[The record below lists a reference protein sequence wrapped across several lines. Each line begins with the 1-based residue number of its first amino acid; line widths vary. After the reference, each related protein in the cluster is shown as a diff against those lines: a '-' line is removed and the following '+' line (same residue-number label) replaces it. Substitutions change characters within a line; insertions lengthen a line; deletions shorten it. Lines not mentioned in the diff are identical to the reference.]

1 MKECCLCRFCT
12 FEDENIFFISMKSTS
27 FFYLFFA
34 LLLTITISCSSE
46 KRKSQ
51 KESEK
56 HEPTYLYDILIDTLS
71 VEKGTVEKNQFL
83 SDILSEKNVSYNVID
98 HIARNHKKVF
108 DVRKMKVGNNYTFL
122 LTNDTLSK
130 ALYFIYEID
139 YTDYVVFGLTDS
151 LPAWRGKKEVVRKL
165 ETASGTI
172 SSSLWNSMMDGGY
185 DPNLSNKLSEVYAWT
200 IDFFGIQEGDHYDV
214 IYERLYVDGEPIAVG
229 KIMASRFN
237 HFKKDQLAFYF
248 VQDSVGDYF
257 DEKGQ
262 SLMRSFL
269 KAPLKYSRIS
279 SKFTHSRKHPI
290 LKISRP
296 HHGVDYA
303 APAGTPV
310 YAIGDGVVTRKGYQK
325 AGGGNY
331 LYIKHN
337 GIYTTAYMHLK
348 SFAKGIAQGVRVK
361 QGQLIGYVGSTGLS
375 TGPHLDFRF
384 FKNGTPVDPLK
395 VESPPEKPVQD
406 SNKAQYEIEVAKW
419 MDELQKLK
427 KEDEFMVI
435 QEEKE
440 K

>member
-1 MKECCLCRFCT
+1 MKLLP
-12 FEDENIFFISMKSTS
+12 
-27 FFYLFFA
+27 LFRLFVFLTLMFA
-34 LLLTITISCSSE
+34 VSCSSE
-46 KRKSQ
+46 KSQ
-51 KESEK
+51 NDSEK
-56 HEPTYLYDILIDTLS
+56 QEEPTYLYDICVDTLV
-71 VEKGTVEKNQFL
+71 VEEGIVEKNQYL
-83 SDILSEKNVSYNVID
+83 SDILTEKNVSYNVID

-108 DVRKMKVGNNYTFL
+108 DVRKMKVGNNYTFIL
-122 LTNDTLSK
+122 ANDTLSK

-151 LPAWRGKKEVVRKL
+151 LPAWRGKKEVIRKI
-165 ETASGTI
+165 ETASGVI
-172 SSSLWNSMMDGGY
+172 SSSLWNSMVEGGF

-200 IDFFGIQEGDHYDV
+200 IDFFGIQQGDHYDV
-214 IYERLYVDGEPIAVG
+214 IYERLYVEDKPIAVG
-229 KIMASRFN
+229 KILASRFN
-237 HFKKDQLAFYF
+237 HYKKDQFAIYF

-279 SKFTHSRKHPI
+279 SKFTHCRKHPV

-310 YAIGDGVVTRKGYQK
+310 YAIGDGTITKKGYQRS
-325 AGGGNY
+325 GGGNY

-337 GIYTTAYMHLK
+337 GVYTTAYMHLK

-419 MDELQKLK
+419 MSELQELE

-435 QEEKE
+435 KEEK
-440 K
+440 